1 MSLFPNEGSSSNIPV
16 QEIESWKSFADSL
29 KEEDRELF
37 NKMLNDCYKY
47 SNAINAKELFPA
59 ESLLMAIILQQHK
72 LINRILSVIKT
83 EFNIK

>member
-1 MSLFPNEGSSSNIPV
+1 MSLFPNEDSSSNITV

-47 SNAINAKELFPA
+47 SNAINPKEVFPA
-59 ESLLMAIILQQHK
+59 ESLLMALNLTSK
-72 LINRILSVIKT
+72 SERKINFEYNHIWLVA
-83 EFNIK
+83 